1 MGHNAGTMAVI
12 EIQLNSLAQLFD
24 SLDPAPF
31 RDKALDREAEAY
43 LVESVDELSSN
54 EPVQLRICGPESLRP
69 HLPEI
74 TTAVHA
80 HFRRAHEHIE
90 WRLRRQMR
98 IGRIA
103 LLIGLLVL
111 AVTLVARHFLH
122 GLGVSSAD
130 ILGEGLLI
138 VGWVGLW
145 RPAELLLFERL
156 ETRSERNVLER
167 LSTIPVELRVLTN

>member
-1 MGHNAGTMAVI
+1 MAVI
-12 EIQLNSLAQLFD
+12 EIQLNSLPQLFD

-31 RDKALDREAEAY
+31 RDKTLDRDAEAY
-43 LVESVDELSSN
+43 LIESVDELPSN
-54 EPVQLRICGPESLRP
+54 ELVQLRICGPESLRSN
-69 HLPEI
+69 LPEI
-74 TTAVHA
+74 TSAVHA
-80 HFRRAHEHIE
+80 HFRRAREHIE

-111 AVTLVARHFLH
+111 AITLVARHLLH
-122 GLGVSSAD
+122 AYGTSSAD
-130 ILGEGLLI
+130 IIGEGLLI

-156 ETRSERNVLER
+156 ETRSERKVLER
-167 LSTIPVELRVLTN
+167 LSTIPVELRVLGG

>member
-1 MGHNAGTMAVI
+1 MAII
-12 EIQLNSLAQLFD
+12 EIQLDSLPQLFD

-31 RDKALDREAEAY
+31 RDKTLDRDAEAY
-43 LVESVDELSSN
+43 LIESMDELRPK
-54 EPVQLRICGPESLRP
+54 EAAQLRICGPESLRP
-69 HLPEI
+69 CMPEI

-90 WRLRRQMR
+90 WKLRRQMR
-98 IGRIA
+98 VGRIS

-111 AVTLVARHFLH
+111 TVTLVARYLLH
-122 GLGVSSAD
+122 GLGTTGAE

-145 RPAELLLFERL
+145 RPAELLLFQRL
-156 ETRSERNVLER
+156 ETRSERKVLER
-167 LSTIPVELRVLTN
+167 LSTIPVELRVLEEQAVVQ

>member
-1 MGHNAGTMAVI
+1 MAII
-12 EIQLNSLAQLFD
+12 EIQLNSLPQLFD

-31 RDKALDREAEAY
+31 RDRTLDRGAEAY
-43 LVESVDELSSN
+43 LIESMDELPPK
-54 EPVQLRICGPESLRP
+54 EPVQLRICAPESLRP
-69 HLPEI
+69 SMPEI

-90 WRLRRQMR
+90 WKLRRQMR
-98 IGRIA
+98 VGRVS

-111 AVTLVARHFLH
+111 AATLVIRFLLH
-122 GLGVSSAD
+122 EVGTTGAE
-130 ILGEGLLI
+130 ILGEGMLI

-156 ETRSERNVLER
+156 ETRSERKVLER
-167 LSTIPVELRVLTN
+167 LSTIPVELRVLNE

>member
-1 MGHNAGTMAVI
+1 MAVI
-12 EIQLNSLAQLFD
+12 EIQLNSLPQLFD

-31 RDKALDREAEAY
+31 RDKTLDRDAEAY
-43 LVESVDELSSN
+43 LIESVDELPSN
-54 EPVQLRICGPESLRP
+54 EAVQLRICGPESLRGN
-69 HLPEI
+69 LPEL
-74 TTAVHA
+74 TTAIHA

-111 AVTLVARHFLH
+111 AVTLVARHLLH
-122 GLGVSSAD
+122 GFGTSSAD

-145 RPAELLLFERL
+145 RPAEILLFERL
-156 ETRSERNVLER
+156 ESHSERKVLER

>member
-1 MGHNAGTMAVI
+1 MSAAMAVI
-12 EIQLNSLAQLFD
+12 DIQLNTLPQLFD

-31 RDKALDREAEAY
+31 RDKTLDRNAEAY
-43 LVESVDELSSN
+43 LIESVDEFPLN
-54 EPVQLRICGPESLRP
+54 EPVQLRICGPDSLRP

-90 WRLRRQMR
+90 WRLRRQLR
-98 IGRIA
+98 IGCVA

-111 AVTLVARHFLH
+111 AVTLVARHLLH
-122 GLGVSSAD
+122 GLGTSSAD

-145 RPAELLLFERL
+145 RPAEILLFERL
-156 ETRSERNVLER
+156 ETLAERKILQR